1 VAIEE
6 MPERGAITSG
16 VPLEVEVGGAG
27 EGLRRILV
35 RSGQT
40 IQF

>member
-1 VAIEE
+1 
-6 MPERGAITSG
+6 
-16 VPLEVEVGGAG
+16 LEVEVGGAG
-27 EGLRRILV
+27 DGLRRILV